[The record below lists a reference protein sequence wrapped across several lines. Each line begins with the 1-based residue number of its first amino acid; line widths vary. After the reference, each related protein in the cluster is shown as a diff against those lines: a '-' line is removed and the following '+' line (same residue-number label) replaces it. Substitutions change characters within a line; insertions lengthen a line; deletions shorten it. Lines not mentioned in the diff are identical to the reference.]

1 MRKNGLAAINLAEDD
16 ELIEVKYTD
25 GDRDVFIATK
35 KGQCIRFHE
44 RDVRPMGRTAAGVR
58 GIRLRDGDA
67 VIGMQI
73 DTQGEYMLVVAEKGL
88 GKLTP
93 MEGFPV
99 QRRGGMGIKC
109 HNVTPKTGELMGIK
123 AVNLQDSVMMITT
136 EGIMIRFPCSSISIQ
151 GRITSG
157 VRLMNLAENV
167 TVAGVAKV
175 AIPDDEEETEDPDG
189 TEQPENAG
197 EETPEDGAEERQEN
211 IVDEDVP
218 EEENDL

>member
-1 MRKNGLAAINLAEDD
+1 
-16 ELIEVKYTD
+16 
-25 GDRDVFIATK
+25 
-35 KGQCIRFHE
+35 
-44 RDVRPMGRTAAGVR
+44 
-58 GIRLRDGDA
+58 
-67 VIGMQI
+67 MQI

-109 HNVTPKTGELMGIK
+109 HNVNAKTGDLMSIK

-189 TEQPENAG
+189 AEQPENAG
-197 EETPEDGAEERQEN
+197 EETPEDGTEERQEN